1 MHRLLLTAL
10 AAAALTAAEPTAAQ
24 APAPAPAG
32 LADAA
37 VLVARSATA
46 TTQAQRFAVQ
56 NLAKQRLA
64 GASFSADLVVEDVVA
79 VQWKGQAAWSIECRN
94 PEPAFRISAYTG
106 DEATALTLNRGDR
119 VRITGTA
126 VGLNL
131 GKEAVLIVEQVAATR
146 LP

>member
-1 MHRLLLTAL
+1 MRRLLLTAL
-10 AAAALTAAEPTAAQ
+10 AAAALTAADPVV
-24 APAPAPAG
+24 APAPAG

-94 PEPAFRISAYTG
+94 PEPAFRISAYTA
-106 DEATALTLNRGDR
+106 DEATALALNRGDR

-131 GKEAVLIVEQVAATR
+131 GKEAVLIIEQTAAAR
-146 LP
+146 QP